1 VTGANEAGR
10 HVVDLVAG
18 RDFTADG
25 MIDVADIR
33 DGDPCPRCDG
43 TLSIARGIE
52 IGHIFKLGRRYAE
65 ALDLTVQDEAGGQV
79 TVTMGS
85 YGIGVSRAVPAIAEQ
100 THDQH
105 GLCWPRSVSPA
116 DVHVIATGKDDTPFD
131 AAEALIGELEDAG
144 VSVLY
149 DDRRISAG
157 VKFNDADLL
166 GVPTIVVLGRGLQRG
181 VVEVKDRANGE
192 RTDIDLPDV
201 VAYLADLVR
210 GG

>member
-1 VTGANEAGR
+1 
-10 HVVDLVAG
+10 
-18 RDFTADG
+18 
-25 MIDVADIR
+25 
-33 DGDPCPRCDG
+33 
-43 TLSIARGIE
+43 
-52 IGHIFKLGRRYAE
+52 
-65 ALDLTVQDEAGGQV
+65 
-79 TVTMGS
+79 
-85 YGIGVSRAVPAIAEQ
+85 
-100 THDQH
+100 
-105 GLCWPRSVSPA
+105 VSPA